1 MFLFKCHHLVLGR
14 HARPGLT
21 SRVEVCPQQTPLR
34 RCTVSL
40 SYRFTLLSILL
51 LFHLTLPLVPVS
63 LVPFSSDVQT
73 ARKSL
78 HYPSLSLLSFHPTIL
93 SVAAPLPTSIKSL
106 KLDLSAISEQLVLW
120 QTSNFQL
127 TFLSSPNQKSKKS
140 RKVESRST
148 DPPWL
153 SSSLFVVYKRAS

>member
-1 MFLFKCHHLVLGR
+1 MLGR

-106 KLDLSAISEQLVLW
+106 KVSEILSAVPCRALTDISLP
-120 QTSNFQL
+120 L
-127 TFLSSPNQKSKKS
+127 TALPLPPPSPELLTVGPFRHQ
-140 RKVESRST
+140 RAAR
-148 DPPWL
+148 
-153 SSSLFVVYKRAS
+153 FVAD